1 MDHMIYTALSGA
13 KQTLERQSIVANNM
27 ANAST
32 PGFRAELSAYRA
44 VPVNGAGHQTRAIV
58 AESTPG
64 SDFQTGTIQTTGR
77 ALDVAIDGQ
86 GWLAVQSPDGSE
98 GYTRGGGL
106 QVDSTGLLRSNGQ
119 AVLGEDG
126 PIVMPLGAE
135 DVSIASDG
143 TISAVAAGGQ
153 PNARA
158 EIGRLK
164 LVNPA
169 EGSLMRGE
177 DGLFHIRTPNGQPAP
192 AQPLD
197 DTVRLVSGAIE
208 SSNVNP
214 TEAMV
219 AMIDNARRFEMQ
231 MKMLQSADENDQKAN
246 SLLSLS

>member
-13 KQTLERQSIVANNM
+13 KQTLERQSVVANNM

-44 VPVNGAGHQTRAIV
+44 VPVNGVGLATRAIV
-58 AESTPG
+58 ADSTPG
-64 SDFQTGTIQTTGR
+64 SDFQTGTIQATGR

-106 QVDSTGLLRSNGQ
+106 QVDSTGILRSNGH

-135 DVSIASDG
+135 DVSVAGDG

-153 PNARA
+153 PNTRA

-169 EGSLMRGE
+169 EDGLMRGE
-177 DGLFHIRTPNGQPAP
+177 DGLFHIRTGDGQPAA

-197 DTVRLVSGAIE
+197 EGVRLVSGAIE

-231 MKMLQSADENDQKAN
+231 MKMLQSADENAQRAN